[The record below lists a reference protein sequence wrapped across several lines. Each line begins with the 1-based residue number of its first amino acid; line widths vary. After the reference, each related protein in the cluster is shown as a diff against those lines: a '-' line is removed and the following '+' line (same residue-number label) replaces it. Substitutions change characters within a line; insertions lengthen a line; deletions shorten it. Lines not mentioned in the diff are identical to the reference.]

1 MCSRLYDQLWQ
12 CYGYWT
18 NLNNHNNSLIPDDY
32 GPLPGFKQQPI
43 DTLIEFTNQSVI
55 CGIRGSL
62 PRSVSWLKDN
72 KELDTKTKNYLSISK
87 EGSLTLFDAKR
98 DRDEG
103 DYRCLVSN
111 TFGSVFSRI
120 AKVTFPCKYQMIW
133 VHSSIYLGIKGCLLN
148 VSKDHSKSYWLS
160 YALKTAS
167 VTCQI
172 HGCEMSLL

>member
-1 MCSRLYDQLWQ
+1 MESAIFTNEYLGGGGSNSGRFDSKLNALKHLIMDSF
-12 CYGYWT
+12 CYIFEYKFFVHYI
-18 NLNNHNNSLIPDDY
+18 LDDY

-62 PRSVSWLKDN
+62 PRTVSWLKDN
-72 KELDTKTKNYLSISK
+72 KELDTTKQNHLEISK
-87 EGSLTLFDAKR
+87 EGSLTLFNAQK

-120 AKVTFPCKYQMIW
+120 AKVTFPCK
-133 VHSSIYLGIKGCLLN
+133 
-148 VSKDHSKSYWLS
+148 
-160 YALKTAS
+160 
-167 VTCQI
+167 
-172 HGCEMSLL
+172 